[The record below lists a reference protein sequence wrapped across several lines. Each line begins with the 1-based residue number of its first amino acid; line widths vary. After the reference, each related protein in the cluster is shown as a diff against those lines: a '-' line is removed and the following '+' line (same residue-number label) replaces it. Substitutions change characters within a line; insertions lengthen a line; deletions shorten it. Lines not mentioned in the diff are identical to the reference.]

1 MNDDGYLLICRF
13 VLIENT
19 PYFQIYKAGETPLH
33 ASIKILLTKHQEHV
47 RTKYICG
54 ITKTLYVLCSRCCVL
69 CSMSDSHKASANM
82 YTYVIDR
89 MCMVIMYF
97 SVCVDLISGICC
109 LLPGVCN
116 LGSVWYI
123 VQCLCYAGGKY
134 S

>member
-1 MNDDGYLLICRF
+1 MCMND
-13 VLIENT
+13 
-19 PYFQIYKAGETPLH
+19 
-33 ASIKILLTKHQEHV
+33 
-47 RTKYICG
+47 
-54 ITKTLYVLCSRCCVL
+54 VLCIVYCVL
-69 CSMSDSHKASANM
+69 CIVYCVLCIVYFEVLVCWTDSYKASANM
-82 YTYVIDR
+82 CTYVIDR

-134 S
+134 SMGIMYTL

>member
-1 MNDDGYLLICRF
+1 MYMNVVWCSIYLCI
-13 VLIENT
+13 V
-19 PYFQIYKAGETPLH
+19 Y
-33 ASIKILLTKHQEHV
+33 
-47 RTKYICG
+47 
-54 ITKTLYVLCSRCCVL
+54 CVL
-69 CSMSDSHKASANM
+69 CIVLVGMTDSYKASANM
-82 YTYVIDR
+82 YTYVIDW

-134 S
+134 MIVWYIYIYICNIVRVISSNGCEWYGTRRGGCCMYCICCIM